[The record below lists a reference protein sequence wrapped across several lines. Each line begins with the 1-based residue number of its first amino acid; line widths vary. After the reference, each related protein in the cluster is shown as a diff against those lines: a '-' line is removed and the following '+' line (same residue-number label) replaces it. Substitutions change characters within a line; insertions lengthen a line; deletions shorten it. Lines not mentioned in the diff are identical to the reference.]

1 MIRMKKF
8 NCGFTLIE
16 VMITVSILAIVSTL
30 ALTSKINIFHKK
42 NEVSEIQQV
51 LAVMSE
57 ARDQAIKIRRD
68 VTFHFHPEN
77 QKTHSPTH
85 FYFDSHDFR
94 FKNIST
100 IKFDMLG
107 RVKYEPSLKCIEVTH
122 VDDSNYKMKLEIT
135 PLGEFALVESNQ
147 GCFA

>member
-77 QKTHSPTH
+77 QKTHSLTH
-85 FYFDSHDFR
+85 F
-94 FKNIST
+94 
-100 IKFDMLG
+100 
-107 RVKYEPSLKCIEVTH
+107 
-122 VDDSNYKMKLEIT
+122 
-135 PLGEFALVESNQ
+135 
-147 GCFA
+147 